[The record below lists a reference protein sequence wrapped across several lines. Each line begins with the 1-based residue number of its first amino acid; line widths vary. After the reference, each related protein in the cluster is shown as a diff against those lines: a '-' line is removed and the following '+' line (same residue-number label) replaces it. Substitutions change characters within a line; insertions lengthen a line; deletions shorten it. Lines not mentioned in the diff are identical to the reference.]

1 MFANKTLSELR
12 NETKM
17 TQREL
22 AESIGISPSAI
33 AMYELGKRVPSLKT
47 AIRIAK
53 FFNTQVENISFSK
66 S

>member
-1 MFANKTLSELR
+1 MKKTLTELR
-12 NETKM
+12 VENKM

-22 AESIGISPSAI
+22 AEAIGISTSSVG
-33 AMYELGKRVPSLKT
+33 MYEIGERIPPLKT